1 MKTESKSTNL
11 KNLTVDSQAVMAII
25 LPDGF
30 TIDWQTVQDRLDNRR
45 AQIQLDLWQAFT
57 ENPDQALYN
66 LAFVDRSILL
76 TPSIQYLA
84 QVSRTFISQIA
95 QRPEREFL
103 RESLRVALPGESVSE
118 LVDQAPYMNGSEH
131 LDPDWI
137 GRLGRRIMA
146 VYAAEIKDYAGTVAE
161 YLSERHA
168 SVQSAGRVF
177 FHLVESKQ
185 MDMPF
190 AFMATYAGGVD
201 QSGQAN
207 HLPLANALREYRRDR
222 DKLLSLLSTVTRAAN
237 ESSFIKELLD
247 SGEIFQPIGLTAD
260 EAYIFLRE
268 IPLYEASGIIC
279 RMPDWW
285 KKRTSA
291 ARVTVTIGN
300 RAPSRVGLDALVDFN
315 VGIALGDLQL
325 TEEDLRRLLAETEG
339 LVLIKGRWIEVDH
352 DRLQAVLQ
360 AYEDARKKAGSAG
373 VNLIEAM
380 RMQLQAAKDQADAQT
395 GTVIEISH
403 GAWLQT
409 FLRQMASV
417 DVAEAVGQ
425 TEAVSCGDRFLAQL
439 RPYQKQGLAWLYL
452 MKSLGLGAC
461 LADDMGLGKTVQVIA
476 LLNGIRTRRSEKNL
490 LVVPAS
496 LIGNWRKEV
505 ERFAPNLHLGVLHPS
520 EYLPEPDDAVA
531 LPEQH
536 DLLVTTY
543 GMLDRYDWLKKTH
556 WDTLILD
563 EAQAIKNPST
573 RQTRAVKQVK
583 ADFRVA
589 LTGTPIENRLSDLW
603 SLFDFLNQGL
613 LGSAKEFASFT
624 KKLQE
629 QQSDYTRLKT
639 VLSPFILRRLKTDRA
654 IISDLPDKIEM
665 KTYAGLSKKQVALY
679 SSLVAELQTK
689 LAESVEGI
697 ERKGLILASILKFKQ
712 ICNHPD
718 QFLGQYQ
725 YHETESGKF
734 ARLKEICETIYEKRE
749 RVLIFTQFREMTEP
763 LQAYLEGVFAH
774 KGLVLHGGTPV
785 AKRKQIVDAFQGA
798 TYVPFLVLSI
808 KAGGVG
814 LNLTAANHVVHF
826 DRWWNPAVENQATDR
841 AFRIGQQKNVVVHK
855 FITSGTIEEKIDQ
868 MIEDKSSLARNIIPE
883 KQEAW
888 ITEMDNQQLMN
899 LFQLSL

>member
-1 MKTESKSTNL
+1 MKADNKQTKQ
-11 KNLTVDSQAVMAII
+11 DSQAVMAII
-25 LPDGF
+25 LPDDF
-30 TIDWQTVQDRLDNRR
+30 SVDWQTVQERMDIP
-45 AQIQLDLWQAFT
+45 QVHIQQDLWQLFLDH
-57 ENPDQALYN
+57 PDQALYD
-66 LAFVDRSILL
+66 LAFADRSILL

-95 QRPEREFL
+95 LRPEREFL
-103 RESLRVALPGESVSE
+103 REALLVILAPEAAAGLVS
-118 LVDQAPYMNGSEH
+118 QAPYMNGSEY
-131 LDPDWI
+131 LDLDWI
-137 GRLGRRIMA
+137 GRTGRRIMS
-146 VYAAEIKDYAGTVAE
+146 VYAAEIKEYTGTVAE

-168 SVQSAGRVF
+168 AVQSAGRVF

-207 HLPLANALREYRRDR
+207 HLPLANALREYRSDR
-222 DKLLSLLSTVTRAAN
+222 NKLLSLLSTVTRAAD
-237 ESSFIKELLD
+237 ESIFIKDLMD
-247 SGEIFQPIGLTAD
+247 SGEIFQPIGLEAD
-260 EAYIFLRE
+260 EAYVFLKE

-291 ARVTVTIGN
+291 ARVSVTIGN
-300 RAPSRVGLDALVDFN
+300 KSPSRVGFDALVDFN
-315 VGIALGDLQL
+315 VSIALGDLQL

-352 DRLQAVLQ
+352 DRLQAVLK
-360 AYEDARKKAGSAG
+360 AYEDARKKAGSTG
-373 VNLIEAM
+373 MNLIDAM
-380 RMQLQAAKDQADAQT
+380 RMQLQTAKDQADATT
-395 GTVIEISH
+395 GAVIEINH
-403 GAWLQT
+403 GSWLQS
-409 FLRQMASV
+409 FLSQMASASV
-417 DVAEAVGQ
+417 
-425 TEAVSCGDRFLAQL
+425 TEAVSCGDRFLATL
-439 RPYQKQGLAWLYL
+439 RPYQEQGLAWLHL

-476 LLNGIRTRRSEKNL
+476 LLNGIRTCRSEKNL

-505 ERFAPNLHLGVLHPS
+505 ERFAPNLSFGVLHPS
-520 EYLPEPDDAVA
+520 EYLPEPDDATT
-531 LPEQH
+531 LPEQT

-543 GMLDRYDWLKKTH
+543 GMLNRYEWLKKTH

-613 LGSAKEFASFT
+613 LGSAKEFAGFS

-629 QQSDYTRLKT
+629 QQSDYARLKT

-654 IISDLPDKIEM
+654 IIRDLPDKIEM

-679 SSLVAELQTK
+679 SSLVEELQYK
-689 LAESVEGI
+689 LMQNGDGI

-749 RVLIFTQFREMTEP
+749 RVLVFTQFREMTEP
-763 LQAYLEGVFAH
+763 LQAFLKGVFAH

-785 AKRKQIVDAFQGA
+785 VKRKQIVDTFQGA

-814 LNLTAANHVVHF
+814 LNLTAANHVIHF

-868 MIEDKSSLARNIIPE
+868 MIEDKSSLARSIIPE

-899 LFQLSL
+899 LFRLSL